1 MENPPHPCP
10 SCARQVSD
18 WMAFCPFCGSAQDL
32 SGPEALEGDI
42 RLATVLFGDVVGFTA
57 LSEHLSPEEVTTVM
71 NQCFEVLSAPIVRL
85 EGTID
90 KYVGDAIMARF
101 GAPEAHEDDA
111 VRAISAAMEMQRSMR
126 VFGAQMQAL
135 GRPGLSMR
143 IGINT
148 GEVLAGEVGSSAL
161 KQFTLMGNTVN
172 LASRLEHEAEP
183 GSVLVGETT
192 YRLARH
198 AFTFR
203 ALPPMEIRGQSD
215 LIHAFVPIGPAAG
228 RQMPEEPPAPFVGR
242 QAELAQLQAG
252 MHGVGAGHGCV
263 IELVGEPGV
272 GKSRLL
278 AEFKRLRSE
287 RTAWVQASAPPFG
300 RTAPYSLLSAFIRD
314 LILAE
319 DDEQAPGRETLRDRL
334 LVLLPEGSVNVAIAV
349 IGEILG
355 IEGSGP
361 AGISATD
368 TRVRRA
374 MLIRIL
380 RELVAARC
388 HEAILA
394 IVLEDIHWADG
405 ASLDVLG
412 RVLADVESRRVM
424 VLATCRPGFDLS
436 WKGPRAAHRIVLED
450 LPEDSARD
458 LAAAVLGTSAVAPD
472 VSRLVLERSGGNP
485 YFLEQ
490 IVSTLIES
498 SALIRRGGI
507 WEFRPGVDASR
518 IPETLQGVVQARI
531 DRLPR
536 PARAVLETAAVIG
549 MQVPHA
555 VLAAVLGGE
564 DPAEPIALLLQQ
576 QFVVERGGGAQPGL
590 EFKHSLT
597 RDVVYRGILSTRR
610 RALHGRVAA
619 VLEERG
625 DTSAEA
631 LSLLAA
637 HYAEA
642 ANRTK
647 AVEYAMAAGERARM
661 LYANEDAARYFEQ
674 AVTLLAGE
682 SGDEGQATRLRV
694 LESLGDAHVALGNA
708 ERAREAYLQ
717 AQETHAAPRDRARL
731 WRKLGSF
738 AASRGQYVEAAS
750 DYRRAEEAIEADGEP
765 GELVQV
771 WLARAGMERSRGA
784 LDNAW
789 ATLVQSLALVRDLD
803 EATQADLF
811 SELGSMERDRAHLRS
826 AMGYLESAAE
836 FWRRSGTLDRQ
847 ALVSVALADIAFH
860 SGDLESSAAHLNE
873 ALDLRQRM
881 LDRHGITT
889 TLLAL
894 ARVRRTMGDFPEA
907 EEVMARASAL
917 ATEMEDDVLIADCKL
932 QLGSMALE
940 RDRVEEAREMVTE
953 AYHLYRKIR
962 NWRGLAQA
970 LLARAA
976 VAQREDDMDRARS
989 SLKTAEALVAE
1000 MHDPFLHAET
1010 QIAAAE
1016 LEERA
1021 NDLGRAIERGQVA
1034 LTAAREAGDPRLAAL
1049 SEQLLGRLYARQGQA
1064 GAGGRLLLSSF
1075 TTLRRMGAEVQAARS
1090 LLDYLGIERNGQ
1102 GTIPAGLEERIAA
1115 ARDGLRRAGL
1125 LRDLSRLDA
1134 LLASTPA
1141 PEHAGDR

>member
-1 MENPPHPCP
+1 
-10 SCARQVSD
+10 
-18 WMAFCPFCGSAQDL
+18 MAFCPSCGAAQDL
-32 SGPEALEGDI
+32 ARPVALEGDI

-101 GAPEAHEDDA
+101 GAPQAHEDDA
-111 VRAISAAMEMQRSMR
+111 VRAISAALEMQRSMR
-126 VFGAQMQAL
+126 IFAGQMQAA
-135 GRPGLSMR
+135 GRPGLNMR

-198 AFTFR
+198 AFDFR
-203 ALPPMEIRGQSD
+203 ALPPMEIRGQSE
-215 LIHAFVPIGPAAG
+215 LIHAFVPTGPGAG
-228 RQMPEEPPAPFVGR
+228 RPMPEEPTAPMVGR
-242 QAELAQLQAG
+242 QEELARLQAW
-252 MHGVGAGHGCV
+252 MDGVGDGHGCV

-278 AEFKRLRSE
+278 AEFKGRSE
-287 RTAWVQASAPPFG
+287 RTAWVQASAPTFG
-300 RTAPYSLLSAFIRD
+300 QTAPYSLLSAFLRD
-314 LILAE
+314 LVLDE
-319 DDEQAPGRETLRDRL
+319 DDEQAPGRDALRDRL
-334 LVLLPEGSVNVAIAV
+334 LVLLPEGSVSVAVAV

-361 AGISATD
+361 ADISATD

-380 RELVAARC
+380 RELVAARS
-388 HEAILA
+388 HEAVLA
-394 IVLEDIHWADG
+394 IALEDIHWADS

-412 RVLADVESRRVM
+412 RVFADVESRRVL
-424 VLATCRPGFDLS
+424 VVITCRPGFELS
-436 WKGPRAAHRIVLED
+436 WKGPPAAHRIALQD
-450 LPEDSARD
+450 LPADSTRD
-458 LAAAVLGTSAVAPD
+458 LTAAVLGTSAIAPD

-490 IVSTLIES
+490 IISTLIES
-498 SALIRRGGI
+498 AALIRQGGV
-507 WEFRPGVDASR
+507 WAFRPGVDASR

-536 PARAVLETAAVIG
+536 PARALLETAAVIG
-549 MQVPHA
+549 MHVPRA
-555 VLAAVLGGE
+555 VLSDVLE
-564 DPAEPIALLLQQ
+564 DEDSDGQVDLLIQQ
-576 QFVVERGGGAQPGL
+576 QFVVARGGSAQPGL

-597 RDVVYRGILSTRR
+597 RDVVYRGILSSRR
-610 RALHGRVAA
+610 QALHGRVAA
-619 VLEERG
+619 ALEARG
-625 DTSAEA
+625 DSSAEA

-642 ANRTK
+642 ADRAK
-647 AVEYAMAAGERARM
+647 AVEYAIAAGDRARM
-661 LYANEDAARYFEQ
+661 LHANEDAARYFEQ
-674 AVTLLAGE
+674 AVELLAGE
-682 SGDEGQATRLRV
+682 SGEDGATRLRV
-694 LESLGDAHVALGNA
+694 LESLGDARVALGNA

-717 AQETHAAPRDRARL
+717 AQGLQPAPRDRARL

-750 DYRRAEEAIEADGEP
+750 DYRRAEEAIEGAGEP
-765 GELVQV
+765 GEQVQV
-771 WLARAGMERSRGA
+771 WLARAAMERSRGA

-789 ATLVQSLALVRDLD
+789 ATLVQSLALVRELD

-836 FWRRSGTLDRQ
+836 YWRRSGTLDRQ
-847 ALVSVALADIAFH
+847 ALVSAALADIAFH
-860 SGDLESSAAHLNE
+860 EGHLEVSAAHLQD
-873 ALDLRQRM
+873 ALEVRQRM
-881 LDRHGITT
+881 LDRHGIATA
-889 TLLAL
+889 LLAL
-894 ARVRRTMGDFPEA
+894 ARVRWAMGDFPEA
-907 EEVMARASAL
+907 EEVTSRASAL
-917 ATEMEDDVLIADCKL
+917 ALEMEDDVLIADSKL
-932 QLGSMALE
+932 QLGLMALE
-940 RDRVEEAREMVTE
+940 RDRVADAGEMVTE
-953 AYHLYRKIR
+953 AYRLYRSIR

-976 VAQREDDMDRARS
+976 VAQREDDIERARG

-1000 MHDPFLHAET
+1000 MHDPFLRAET

-1021 NDLGRAIERGQVA
+1021 NEVGRASERGQVA

-1049 SEQLLGRLYARQGQA
+1049 AEQLLGRLYARRGQP
-1064 GAGGRLLLSSF
+1064 GAGKRLLLSSV
-1075 TTLRRMGAEVQAARS
+1075 TTLRGMGACVQSART
-1090 LLDYLGIERNGQ
+1090 LLDYLDVERNGQ
-1102 GTIPAGLEERIAA
+1102 EGIPPELQAHVAA
-1115 ARDGLRRAGL
+1115 AREGLQRAGL
-1125 LRDLSRLDA
+1125 VRELARLDA
-1134 LLASTPA
+1134 LLTSTLA
-1141 PEHAGDR
+1141 TERAGDR